1 MGLKERDR
9 QTFTPMAQRSR
20 HRGARGMTI
29 VELLV
34 SISILATIG
43 GALGGAFAAGLHVLA
58 PTGAQ
63 ARLVGSHDLLG
74 VEAHLSADIARA
86 SCLDNGGS
94 SETIP
99 SGGCTASAFP
109 AKCGPQPYQLCIAW
123 YSPGDQSC
131 HTVIYAYKFYFENV
145 PKLADRMIVRV
156 DRSTNALVQL
166 TTDAMDIT
174 ASWKSVATSSNHDW
188 TREVSLT
195 LTQAGAAAIPVT
207 SLFIAAPLSAD
218 PASSLA
224 PTHAGQC

>member
-1 MGLKERDR
+1 
-9 QTFTPMAQRSR
+9 
-20 HRGARGMTI
+20 MTI

-34 SISILATIG
+34 SITILAAIG

-63 ARLVGSHDLLG
+63 ARLVGSHDLLA
-74 VEAHLSADIARA
+74 VEQQVSADVARA
-86 SCLDNGGS
+86 SCIGNGGG

-109 AKCGPQPYQLCIAW
+109 HNCGPQPYQLCVAW

-131 HTVIYAYKFYFENV
+131 HTVIYAYKYNFETV

-166 TTDAMDIT
+166 TTDAMDIS
-174 ASWKSVATSSNHDW
+174 ASWSTFTPASNHDW
-188 TREVSLT
+188 TRGVSLT
-195 LTQAGAAAIPVT
+195 LTQAGDAGAASIPV
-207 SLFIAAPLSAD
+207 SSSFSAGPLSAD

-224 PTHAGQC
+224 PSHAGQC